1 MRNLLIPFLTFLFIS
16 FPLLATTQDCY
27 RLDDIDVRNECM
39 QFESDQ
45 AIGRL
50 ITKLSDKCQDN
61 EKYKFHECVARS
73 LDELTNKVRE
83 LD

>member
-1 MRNLLIPFLTFLFIS
+1 MRNLLISFIVFIS

-50 ITKLSDKCQDN
+50 ITKLSDKCEGD
-61 EKYKFHECVARS
+61 EKYKFHECMANH
-73 LDELTNKVRE
+73 LDELTKKIRE